1 MLANAAVTA
10 AKDKT
15 KMEVT
20 SFPCFIFISSP
31 KRGLIDSVYDSK
43 PCKTKTNPILS
54 KDRANIS
61 RFIWTNGNARPF
73 SFKAK
78 KYYGNF
84 QTLFYQKI

>member
-61 RFIWTNGNARPF
+61 RFICDEWER
-73 SFKAK
+73 KA
-78 KYYGNF
+78 F
-84 QTLFYQKI
+84 